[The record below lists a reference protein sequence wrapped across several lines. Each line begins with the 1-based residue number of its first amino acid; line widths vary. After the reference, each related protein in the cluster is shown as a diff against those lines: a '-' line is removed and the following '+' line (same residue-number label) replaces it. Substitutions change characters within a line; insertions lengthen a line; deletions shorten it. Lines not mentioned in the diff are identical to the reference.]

1 MQAALLAASLEQ
13 LPRVFHSEADFKQA
27 LAWALHR
34 QFPSLTIRAEYPVG
48 DVIVDLWLADG
59 ETTMAVELTSPT
71 KPFEAQPADE
81 TFQFGND
88 PTDMGC
94 YASLADLERLE
105 TRVAAG
111 HCDRGVA
118 VILTTDTLTWDNQSS
133 GANDDALTLSDGRT
147 VGGRLA
153 WPEAARRRASQDR
166 VLELDGDYTLE
177 WQAYASQHP
186 ARASGNTAFNYGLT
200 AVAPSAPTAAASC

>member
-1 MQAALLAASLEQ
+1 MQSALLAASLEQ

-34 QFPSLTIRAEYPVG
+34 HFPSLTIRAEYSVG
-48 DVIVDLWLADG
+48 DVTVALWLADG
-59 ETTMAVELTSPT
+59 ETTMAVELKYPK

-94 YASLADLERLE
+94 YAYLADLERLE
-105 TRVAAG
+105 TLVAAG
-111 HCDRGVA
+111 RCDRGVA
-118 VILTTDTLTWDNQSS
+118 VMLTNDTLMWDNEPS
-133 GANDDALTLSDGRT
+133 GANYDAFKLSDGRT

-153 WPEAARRRASQDR
+153 WPEEASQDR
-166 VLELDGDYTLE
+166 VLELTGDYTLE
-177 WQAYASQHP
+177 
-186 ARASGNTAFNYGLT
+186 
-200 AVAPSAPTAAASC
+200 